1 MDTGDGN
8 DIITGNHINEDENEF
23 NIWGVGFVNGSS
35 MDLRSMDT
43 GDCNNTIAGFSEVE
57 SGEGLQN
64 YTTIYTGNGNDTINA
79 AGKLSGI
86 RNEGTI
92 NTANDR
98 DSISSVGNVSNR
110 GLVFLGDGNDSI
122 AASIVSELGLPNR
135 ALENFIAI
143 DTGHGDD
150 TITSTGV
157 IYNKGVIN
165 TGNDNDIITGTG
177 TEYGIY
183 NNGGRINTGNGNDSF
198 IADEGFKSG

>member
-8 DIITGNHINEDENEF
+8 H
-23 NIWGVGFVNGSS
+23 
-35 MDLRSMDT
+35 
-43 GDCNNTIAGFSEVE
+43 TIAGLSDVE

-122 AASIVSELGLPNR
+122 AASIVSEVGLPNR
-135 ALENFIAI
+135 ALENF
-143 DTGHGDD
+143 
-150 TITSTGV
+150 
-157 IYNKGVIN
+157 N
-165 TGNDNDIITGTG
+165 TMIQVMVTTQLLA
-177 TEYGIY
+177 
-183 NNGGRINTGNGNDSF
+183 RVSF
-198 IADEGFKSG
+198 TTRVLLIQVMVTT